1 MKADPRAAAP
11 LAGDC
16 LWASILCGITAALA
30 VPASRDAFSALTAA
44 HPLPMG
50 FLKFAVLA
58 SMGELAATRAVEG
71 RWRRPAGMCA
81 KAVVWGL
88 VGMAVVLMF
97 ALFSDGVDG
106 LVRRRLVFLPAAPFT
121 ARLLSAFLASAL
133 MNLTFGIAFMGAHR
147 ICDCFI
153 GLRVADRRAR
163 LGDAVARVDW
173 VEFVRFV
180 VGKTVP
186 LFWIPAH
193 TVSFM
198 LRPEYRVVFAA
209 YLSMALG
216 LILTYSRARRR
227 AQHREAPLA
236 RG

>member
-1 MKADPRAAAP
+1 MTASPGRAARLP
-11 LAGDC
+11 GDL

-44 HPLPMG
+44 HPFAMG

-71 RWRRPAGMCA
+71 RWRRPAGMGA

-88 VGMAVVLMF
+88 VGMAIVLML

-106 LVRRRLVFLPAAPFT
+106 LARRGLIPFPAAPFP

-147 ICDCFI
+147 ICDSYI
-153 GLRVADRRAR
+153 DLRASDRGAR
-163 LGDAVARVDW
+163 MGDAVARVDW
-173 VEFVRFV
+173 TGFVRFV
-180 VGKTVP
+180 AGRTVP

-193 TVSFM
+193 TVTFM

-209 YLSMALG
+209 YLSLALG
-216 LILTYSRARRR
+216 LILTYSGMRKARA
-227 AQHREAPLA
+227 
-236 RG
+236 